1 MNAEQ
6 IILPHLWRRYLSLT
20 RALAGMAGLAVSL
33 GARGAQFNL
42 LHLALL
48 LVSVYS
54 IIAAYW
60 RKLERIPNG
69 DILWIVLDSITFL
82 CCAVLAGDAGF
93 WVASFAAFYLI
104 LSLASLHTW
113 REIVAVL
120 VVIGIFLMMG
130 DIPESQRLLPILL
143 LVGLMGCIF
152 SVQRQGM
159 MERLSNS
166 SRQAVLY
173 RTGVARAREAE
184 RERIAADFHDGPLQS
199 FISFQMRLEI
209 VRRMFERNHDAG
221 MQELQQLRELC
232 EKQVAELR
240 TYIRSMRP
248 VEVEGLGLATAL
260 RNVVAAF
267 QKDTRISATFRADM
281 EASHDDIEASTE
293 LIQMVREALTNVQK
307 HSGASRVAVT
317 LSRENGAVRLLIE
330 DDGTGFPFAGA
341 FTLDELE
348 LLHLGP
354 GSIKRRVRG
363 LNGEL
368 TVQSRP
374 GQGSTVSVQVPI

>member
-6 IILPHLWRRYLSLT
+6 IIAPHLWRRYLGLT
-20 RALAGMAGLAVSL
+20 RALAGMACLAVSL
-33 GARGAQFNL
+33 GVRGAHFNL

-48 LVSVYS
+48 LVTVYS
-54 IIAAYW
+54 IVAAYW
-60 RKLERIPNG
+60 RKLERIPNE
-69 DILWIVLDSITFL
+69 DVVWIVLDSITFL
-82 CCAVLAGDAGF
+82 CCAALAGETGF
-93 WVASFAAFYLI
+93 WVTSFAAFYLI

-120 VVIGIFLMMG
+120 LVIGIFLALG
-130 DIPESQRLLPILL
+130 DLPEATRLLPVLL

-152 SVQRQGM
+152 SIQRQGM

-166 SRQAVLY
+166 SRQAVMY
-173 RTGVARAREAE
+173 RTEVATAREAE

-209 VRRMFERNHDAG
+209 VRRMFDRSHDAG
-221 MQELQQLRELC
+221 LQELQQLRGLC

-267 QKDTRISATFRADM
+267 QKDTRITATFRADM

-293 LIQMVREALTNVQK
+293 ILQMVREALTNVQK
-307 HSGASRVAVT
+307 HSGASRVAVS
-317 LSRENGAVRLLIE
+317 LIRDNGTVRLLIE

-348 LLHLGP
+348 LLRLGP
-354 GSIKRRVRG
+354 ASIKRRVRS
-363 LNGEL
+363 LNGAL
-368 TVQSRP
+368 TVLSRP
-374 GQGSTVSVQVPI
+374 GEGSTVSVQVPI